1 MRYSPIAEILHRMP
15 SAGSAE
21 HLPLR
26 YSELMIARDLPG
38 FTLADAG
45 PDVRGWHVIAAD
57 RVSVGTIRRLIV
69 EMRTGAIRYLM
80 VELDPRLERRKRRV
94 FASSV
99 LVPVGL
105 ARRVDDLCTV
115 LLTGVTSETLR
126 RVQRIPD
133 RPITRADEEETLLQL
148 GLPSLAGV
156 DASTPYVGAH
166 FSAELLR
173 QNRDCDPDAGGA
185 TDSDM

>member
-1 MRYSPIAEILHRMP
+1 MRPFSIAESLDRMP
-15 SAGSAE
+15 SAGSAAR
-21 HLPLR
+21 LPLR
-26 YSELMIARDLPG
+26 YSELMVARDLPG

-80 VELDPRLERRKRRV
+80 VELDPRLERRRRRV

-99 LVPVGL
+99 LLPVGL

-115 LLTGVTSETLR
+115 LLSGVTSEMLR

-133 RPITRADEEETLLQL
+133 RPITRADEEETLRQL
-148 GLPSLAGV
+148 GLPSLADV
-156 DASTPYVGAH
+156 DTGNPYVGAH

-173 QNRDCDPDAGGA
+173 GNRDR
-185 TDSDM
+185 DS